1 MVLSPRA
8 LLALLLQLT
17 SILQQQHRAAALQ
30 APRVLDVDGL
40 APAGIARLRERG
52 AVVTEGLGAAS
63 LAEAIV
69 AHEAVIVRSAST
81 LTKDLLSSGAAASLR
96 CVGRAGV
103 GVDNI
108 DTAAAAALGLPV
120 VTSAGAST
128 RAVVELTIGHLLQAA
143 RRLGDADA
151 AVKRGDFAAFKAG
164 AAETASEL
172 GGKRL
177 GLLGFGRRA
186 SASMRLVAP
195 P

>member
-1 MVLSPRA
+1 MVRSF
-8 LLALLLQLT
+8 ALLLQLA
-17 SILQQQHRAAALQ
+17 SILQQPHRAAALQ

-40 APAGIARLRERG
+40 AKAGIARLRERG

-120 VTSAGAST
+120 EGA
-128 RAVVELTIGHLLQAA
+128 HA
-143 RRLGDADA
+143 RRHAPE
-151 AVKRGDFAAFKAG
+151 AVEVVLAP
-164 AAETASEL
+164 
-172 GGKRL
+172 
-177 GLLGFGRRA
+177 RA
-186 SASMRLVAP
+186 SCALICQSRLERLYLPYLAN
-195 P
+195 